1 MILSDLKRWRFW
13 RRFFINTFAAI
24 GVMSALA
31 GIISLFFG
39 TLPGGFAWLIWI
51 CVLAAIAF
59 GAFRAWPRPIT
70 ITFSSPSTTIR
81 VVRGDLFEQ
90 PTHLVIGTC
99 DTFDTRSP
107 QIAAKSVQGVYLAQ
121 QYRGDADSLDAAL
134 ALHLSKLP
142 VVGTVSKTGNTDCYE
157 VGTVVPLEALGA
169 RHFFV
174 AYTRMDPHNKAH
186 GTADELWKS
195 LGNLWASVRRYSNG
209 EPLSIPVLGGG
220 QSGLSPVLPA
230 EDAIRF
236 IALSF
241 IVAARQKPICSE
253 LRIVALPNLY
263 DRLNHFELQAFL
275 SGLART

>member
-1 MILSDLKRWRFW
+1 MIVNDLKRWRFW
-13 RRFFINTFAAI
+13 RRFFTNAFAAI

-31 GIISLFFG
+31 GILSLFVG
-39 TLPGGFAWLIWI
+39 TLTDRLSWLIWVVVAI
-51 CVLAAIAF
+51 AIAF
-59 GAFRAWPRPIT
+59 GGVRAWPRPIEVS
-70 ITFSSPSTTIR
+70 FSSPNTKIR
-81 VVRGDLFEQ
+81 VVRGDLFQ
-90 PTHLVIGTC
+90 QQTHLVIGTC

-107 QIAAKSVQGVYLAQ
+107 QIAPNSVQGAYLTR

-134 ALHLSKLP
+134 AVHLSTLP
-142 VVGTVSKTGNTDCYE
+142 IAGTVVKSGKTNRYE
-157 VGTVVPLEALGA
+157 VGTVVPLQALGA

-174 AYTRMDPHNKAH
+174 AYTSMNEDNKAH
-186 GTADELWKS
+186 GTADGLWKS
-195 LGNLWASVRRYSNG
+195 LGSLWASVRRHSNG

-241 IVAARQKPICSE
+241 IVAARQNGVCSE
-253 LRIVALPNLY
+253 LRIVALPELY

-275 SGLART
+275 SGLARN